1 MPRYVPHLLYI
12 VNISELTTDLVIPT
26 ILFAFPSDTD
36 GGCCFVRP
44 IEHVEASTS
53 ILTSPS
59 FFFASDYSMLL
70 LVTLFLFT
78 FFLSVI
84 INFTD

>member
-1 MPRYVPHLLYI
+1 MPRHVPHLLYI
-12 VNISELTTDLVIPT
+12 VNILELTTDLVILT
-26 ILFAFPSDTD
+26 ILFAFRSDSD

-44 IEHVEASTS
+44 TEHVEASTS

-59 FFFASDYSMLL
+59 FFAPDYPMLL